1 MKEHPPGS
9 GDPVKISQI
18 DLSGQVTTGEDDT
31 LWVVLRGEADVA
43 THDHLRAFLEQIPL
57 DGKGAVHLRLPEL
70 TFCDTRAFGHIVAF
84 AARVHQRGRRLTTH
98 GASGT
103 VRKMSAVLGADGR
116 LNLA

>member
-1 MKEHPPGS
+1 M
-9 GDPVKISQI
+9 KISHI
-18 DLSGQVTTGEDDT
+18 DLSVQVTTGKDDT
-31 LWVVLRGEADVA
+31 LCVELRGEADIA

-57 DGKGAVHLRLPEL
+57 DGKGDVHLRMPEL

-98 GASGT
+98 GASKT
-103 VRKMSAVLGADGR
+103 VRKMSAILGADGR